1 VNSREKEMKF
11 KQVRVKQDKL
21 KLVYKMRRKFKN
33 STREYFELHFRS
45 IVSNTKV
52 QLNTT
57 SEFFR
62 NVVFNDVVQ
71 LDYTITERISET
83 FVQARECSN
92 MIVIERNELFDRSN
106 MKNL

>member
-1 VNSREKEMKF
+1 M
-11 KQVRVKQDKL
+11 RVEQDKL
-21 KLVYKMRRKFKN
+21 RLVYKLRSKVKGSN
-33 STREYFELHFRS
+33 REYFKLHFRS

-71 LDYTITERISET
+71 LDYTITKRVSET

-92 MIVIERNELFDRSN
+92 MIVIERNELFVRG
-106 MKNL
+106 